1 MQVRLWAENL
11 LFAQFLCNDAATFT
25 RKRHLKNFL
34 DDPCVLIRNEL
45 VAVIGVTVITIRR
58 VRARV
63 FPTQC
68 LCLERRLDLAAD
80 VLGIPFIDDIF
91 ERCKFVISGSGI
103 HAIRDGNEPHLI
115 LREDYFRVAPDFQIV
130 AAKARQVFY
139 NNRSHPPLLDQF
151 HHFSK
156 CRAVKVCAG
165 VAIIHKELA
174 IRKTVFLGILPQ
186 NGALGLDAHAFAA
199 DFIIAA
205 QSAI

>member
-1 MQVRLWAENL
+1 MNYGKLTAGTTKTAIDTAKPSE
-11 LFAQFLCNDAATFT
+11 
-25 RKRHLKNFL
+25 KGE
-34 DDPCVLIRNEL
+34 I
-45 VAVIGVTVITIRR
+45 ITYLSRMG
-58 VRARV
+58 
-63 FPTQC
+63 
-68 LCLERRLDLAAD
+68 D
-80 VLGIPFIDDIF
+80 VLDDIF